1 MRRRAKAVVG
11 PAREQVADVDDEAV
25 LDAVREYPLAV
36 APMDLQAA
44 DVRLIDERQAA
55 VIGVRRDPK
64 LVGGELRGL
73 RRAAHPGGRREL
85 GGAAPE
91 KEGPLGDAESGAG
104 APRRWG
110 RP

>member
-55 VIGVRRDPK
+55 VIGVRRDAK
-64 LVGGELRGL
+64 LVGAELRRL
-73 RRAAHPGGRREL
+73 RRGVQPP
-85 GGAAPE
+85 AAPQ
-91 KEGPLGDAESGAG
+91 
-104 APRRWG
+104 WG
-110 RP
+110 CGRKPQMDLPDGS